1 VIYKN
6 QILDP
11 RSDQLCVEKML
22 TDYYSHLKTI
32 LIKVAERN
40 FFFFKNKKILN
51 KNILRW
57 EKPGL
62 SMLHIF

>member
-51 KNILRW
+51 KNILR
-57 EKPGL
+57 
-62 SMLHIF
+62 